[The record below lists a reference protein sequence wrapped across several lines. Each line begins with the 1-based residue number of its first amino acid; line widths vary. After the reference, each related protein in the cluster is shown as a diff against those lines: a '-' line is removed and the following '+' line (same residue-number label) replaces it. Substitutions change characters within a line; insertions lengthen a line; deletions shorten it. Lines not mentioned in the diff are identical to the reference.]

1 MCSCVNVLYVH
12 FIAYAKFT
20 VVMSKYNFSYVAHYF
35 MPKIYGCVTDRHCLS
50 TTSVGLTCEH
60 IKWGSLTLAQ
70 LPRTKIFA
78 LSFTQFSNL

>member
-1 MCSCVNVLYVH
+1 
-12 FIAYAKFT
+12 
-20 VVMSKYNFSYVAHYF
+20 MSKYNFSYVAHYF